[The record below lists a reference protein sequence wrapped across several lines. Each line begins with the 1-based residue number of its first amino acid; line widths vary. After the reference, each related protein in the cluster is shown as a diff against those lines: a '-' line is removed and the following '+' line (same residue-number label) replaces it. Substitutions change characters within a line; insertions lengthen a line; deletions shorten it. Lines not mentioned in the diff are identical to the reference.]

1 MSDNE
6 RGRGQVRVSAA
17 DLPSLSGLLTLAVAV
32 VTVAAL
38 YLARDLL
45 VPITLAVL
53 LSFVLAPFVRMLRW
67 AGLPR
72 PPAALIAVLLALA
85 VILAVGGVIGAQIAS
100 FADDLPRYETTIREK
115 VDTVREITI
124 GRITRF
130 LARVDDL
137 RRGGTGAA
145 APPQARAHAG
155 ANQSPEAATPSE
167 PAVENGAN
175 AAGSATSS
183 KTSPVAMLDHFLSP
197 VLSPIATLGIVLV
210 IALFI
215 LLQQDDLR
223 DRFIR
228 LVGARDLHRTTVALD
243 EAVGRLSKYFL
254 VQVALNSA
262 FGAVIAIGLYFIGLP
277 SAVLWGV
284 VAGLCRFIPYI
295 GAWIAAALPLL
306 LAAAVDPS
314 WSMAAWTLGLFVI
327 TEPIMGQFV
336 EPFVYGRSTG
346 LTPVSVVI
354 ATIFWTWPGC
364 PTGLVRA
371 PPLTLCLVVLGR
383 HVDRLEF
390 LDVLLGDRPALSP
403 IESFYQRMLAGDPDE
418 VQDQAELLLR
428 TRALSAYYDDI
439 ALRGLKLAAEDALR
453 GGLNTPQ
460 LLSIC
465 DSVQELVDELDEYD
479 DAEPT
484 GSQPAAQP
492 LSPAGTEPPDDTA
505 PEEGQAATLELAT
518 ARGRSMGAIL
528 CVAGV
533 SPLDE
538 AASAMLAQ
546 LLAKRGLQARRLAG
560 DRSSSRTAIA
570 ALEPEDIAV
579 VFISALE
586 TSGSLG
592 RLRLLIRRLR
602 RRLPDAQIVIGLW
615 PQDAGAANATDL
627 ARELGADRCVVSLS
641 QAVRVCLDAAWS
653 AADSTETEAVRA
665 ERGQGTVTGP
675 FHAKAAGAGA
685 G

>member
-6 RGRGQVRVSAA
+6 RSRGQMRVSAA

-38 YLARDLL
+38 YLAHDVL

-72 PPAALIAVLLALA
+72 PPAAFIAVLLALA
-85 VILAVGGVIGAQIAS
+85 GILAVGGVIGAQIAS
-100 FADDLPRYETTIREK
+100 FADDLPRYEATIREK
-115 VDTVREITI
+115 VDTVRQVTI

-130 LARVDDL
+130 LARIDDL
-137 RRGGTGAA
+137 RKGDTGAA

-155 ANQSPEAATPSE
+155 PNQSPEATTPAE
-167 PAVENGAN
+167 PDES
-175 AAGSATSS
+175 AASAAESATSS
-183 KTSPVAMLDHFLSP
+183 KTSSVGMLERFLSP

-215 LLQQDDLR
+215 LVQQDDLR

-243 EAVGRLSKYFL
+243 EAVRRLSKYFL
-254 VQVALNSA
+254 AQVALNSA
-262 FGAVIAIGLYFIGLP
+262 FGVVIAVGLYFIGLP
-277 SAVLWGV
+277 SPVLWGV

-295 GAWIAAALPLL
+295 GAWIAAALPLI

-327 TEPIMGQFV
+327 AEPIMGQFI
-336 EPFVYGRSTG
+336 EPLVYGRSTG
-346 LTPVSVVI
+346 LTPVSVVV
-354 ATIFWTWPGC
+354 ATIFWTWLWGPI
-364 PTGLVRA
+364 GLILA
-371 PPLTLCLVVLGR
+371 TPLTLCLVVLGR

-439 ALRGLKLAAEDALR
+439 ALRGLKLAAEDAAR
-453 GGLNTPQ
+453 EAISMTQ
-460 LLSIC
+460 LLSIR
-465 DSVQELVDELDEYD
+465 DSVQELVDELDEHD
-479 DAEPT
+479 DVQPT
-484 GSQPAAQP
+484 DVEPAAQP
-492 LSPAGTEPPDDTA
+492 LSPAPTDAPNETSPP
-505 PEEGQAATLELAT
+505 EGHAMES
-518 ARGRSMGAIL
+518 GRSMGAVL
-528 CVAGV
+528 CAAGA

-546 LLAKRGLQARRLAG
+546 LLVKHGLQARRLVA
-560 DRSSSRTAIA
+560 DRSSRAAIA
-570 ALEPEDIAV
+570 SLEPGDVAV
-579 VFISALE
+579 VCISALE
-586 TSGSLG
+586 TSRSHA
-592 RLRLLIRRLR
+592 RLRLLVRRLR
-602 RRLPDAQIVIGLW
+602 RRLPDAQIMIGLW
-615 PQDAGAANATDL
+615 TQNENGANAADMVG
-627 ARELGADRCVVSLS
+627 EVGADRCVVSFA
-641 QAVRVCLDAAWS
+641 QAVRACLDAAWS
-653 AADSTETEAVRA
+653 AADSAEDKAVRA
-665 ERGQGTVTGP
+665 EPGQGAVTKP
-675 FHAKAAGAGA
+675 LHAEAAGASTG
-685 G
+685 

>member
-6 RGRGQVRVSAA
+6 RSRGQMRVSAA

-38 YLARDLL
+38 YLAHDVL

-72 PPAALIAVLLALA
+72 PPAAFIAVLLALA

-100 FADDLPRYETTIREK
+100 FADDLPRYEATIREK
-115 VDTVREITI
+115 VDTVRQVTI

-130 LARVDDL
+130 LARIDDL
-137 RRGGTGAA
+137 RKGDTGAA

-155 ANQSPEAATPSE
+155 PNQSPEATTPAE
-167 PAVENGAN
+167 PDES
-175 AAGSATSS
+175 AASAAESATSS
-183 KTSPVAMLDHFLSP
+183 KTSSVGMLERFLSP

-215 LLQQDDLR
+215 LVQQDDLR

-243 EAVGRLSKYFL
+243 EAVRRLSKYFL
-254 VQVALNSA
+254 AQVALNSA
-262 FGAVIAIGLYFIGLP
+262 FGVVIAVGLYFIGLP
-277 SAVLWGV
+277 SPVLWGV

-295 GAWIAAALPLL
+295 GAWIAAALPLI

-327 TEPIMGQFV
+327 AEPIMGQFI
-336 EPFVYGRSTG
+336 EPLVYGRSTG
-346 LTPVSVVI
+346 LTPVSVVV
-354 ATIFWTWPGC
+354 ATIFWTWLWGPI
-364 PTGLVRA
+364 GLILA
-371 PPLTLCLVVLGR
+371 TPLTLCLVVLGR

-439 ALRGLKLAAEDALR
+439 ALRGLKLAAEDAAR
-453 GGLNTPQ
+453 EAISMN
-460 LLSIC
+460 S
-465 DSVQELVDELDEYD
+465 
-479 DAEPT
+479 
-484 GSQPAAQP
+484 
-492 LSPAGTEPPDDTA
+492 A
-505 PEEGQAATLELAT
+505 PEHPQFG
-518 ARGRSMGAIL
+518 ARAGR
-528 CVAGV
+528 
-533 SPLDE
+533 
-538 AASAMLAQ
+538 
-546 LLAKRGLQARRLAG
+546 
-560 DRSSSRTAIA
+560 
-570 ALEPEDIAV
+570 
-579 VFISALE
+579 
-586 TSGSLG
+586 
-592 RLRLLIRRLR
+592 
-602 RRLPDAQIVIGLW
+602 
-615 PQDAGAANATDL
+615 
-627 ARELGADRCVVSLS
+627 
-641 QAVRVCLDAAWS
+641 
-653 AADSTETEAVRA
+653 
-665 ERGQGTVTGP
+665 
-675 FHAKAAGAGA
+675 
-685 G
+685 

>member
-6 RGRGQVRVSAA
+6 RNRGRVRVSAA

-38 YLARDLL
+38 YLARDVL

-72 PPAALIAVLLALA
+72 PPAAFIAVVLALA
-85 VILAVGGVIGAQIAS
+85 VILAVGGIIGAQIAS

-115 VDTVREITI
+115 VDTVRDLTI
-124 GRITRF
+124 GRITRL

-137 RRGGTGAA
+137 RRGDTGAA

-155 ANQSPEAATPSE
+155 ANESPEATTPSE
-167 PAVENGAN
+167 PDENRAK
-175 AAGSATSS
+175 AGESATPS
-183 KTSPVAMLDHFLSP
+183 KTSSMVVVEQFLSP

-215 LLQQDDLR
+215 LVQQDDLR

-228 LVGARDLHRTTVALD
+228 LVGARDLHRTTVALN
-243 EAVGRLSKYFL
+243 EAVRRLSKYFL
-254 VQVALNSA
+254 AQVALNSA
-262 FGAVIAIGLYFIGLP
+262 FGVVIAVGLYFIGLP

-295 GAWIAAALPLL
+295 GAWIAAALPLI

-327 TEPIMGQFV
+327 AEPIMGQFV
-336 EPFVYGRSTG
+336 EPLVYGRSTG
-346 LTPVSVVI
+346 LTPVSVVV
-354 ATIFWTWPGC
+354 ATIFWTWLWGPI
-364 PTGLVRA
+364 GLILA
-371 PPLTLCLVVLGR
+371 TPLTLCLVVLGR

-439 ALRGLKLAAEDALR
+439 ALRGLKLAAEDAAR
-453 GGLNTPQ
+453 EAISMAQ
-460 LLSIC
+460 LLSIR
-465 DSVQELVDELDEYD
+465 DSVKELVDELDEYD
-479 DAEPT
+479 DAQPADAE
-484 GSQPAAQP
+484 PAAQP
-492 LSPAGTEPPDDTA
+492 ISPVPTAAPDETSPP
-505 PEEGQAATLELAT
+505 EGRAMES
-518 ARGRSMGAIL
+518 GRSMGAVL
-528 CVAGV
+528 CAAGV

-546 LLAKRGLQARRLAG
+546 LLVKHGLQARRLTA
-560 DRSSSRTAIA
+560 DRSSRAAIA
-570 ALEPEDIAV
+570 SLEPGDAAV
-579 VFISALE
+579 VCISALE
-586 TSGSLG
+586 ASRSRA
-592 RLRLLIRRLR
+592 RLRLLVRRLR
-602 RRLPDAQIVIGLW
+602 RRLPDAQIMIGLW
-615 PQDAGAANATDL
+615 TQNENGANAADMVG
-627 ARELGADRCVVSLS
+627 EVGADRCIVSLA
-641 QAVRVCLDAAWS
+641 QAVRVCLDAARS
-653 AADSTETEAVRA
+653 AADSADDEAVRA
-665 ERGQGTVTGP
+665 GAGEGVVTRP
-675 FHAKAAGAGA
+675 LYAKAAGASTG
-685 G
+685 

>member
-6 RGRGQVRVSAA
+6 RDRGRLRVSAA

-38 YLARDLL
+38 YLARDVL

-67 AGLPR
+67 VGLPR
-72 PPAALIAVLLALA
+72 PPAAFIAVVLALA

-115 VDTVREITI
+115 VDTVRDLTI
-124 GRITRF
+124 GRITRL

-137 RRGGTGAA
+137 RRGDTGAA

-155 ANQSPEAATPSE
+155 AAESPAAATPAESGE
-167 PAVENGAN
+167 GGA
-175 AAGSATSS
+175 AESATPS
-183 KTSPVAMLDHFLSP
+183 TSMAMLEKFLSP

-228 LVGARDLHRTTVALD
+228 LVGARDLHRTTVALN
-243 EAVGRLSKYFL
+243 EAIRRLSRYFL
-254 VQVALNSA
+254 AQLALNSA
-262 FGAVIAIGLYFIGLP
+262 FGVVIAVGLYFIGLP

-295 GAWIAAALPLL
+295 GAWIAAALPLI

-327 TEPIMGQFV
+327 SEPIMGQFI
-336 EPFVYGRSTG
+336 EPLVYGRSTG

-354 ATIFWTWPGC
+354 ATIFWTWLWGPI
-364 PTGLVRA
+364 GLILA
-371 PPLTLCLVVLGR
+371 TPLTLCLVVLGR

-403 IESFYQRMLAGDPDE
+403 VESFYQRMLAGDPDE

-439 ALRGLKLAAEDALR
+439 ALKGLKLAAEDAAR
-453 GGLNTPQ
+453 EAISMAQ
-460 LLSIC
+460 LLSIR
-465 DSVQELVDELDEYD
+465 DSAQELVDELDEYD
-479 DAEPT
+479 DTQPADVE
-484 GSQPAAQP
+484 PAAQP
-492 LSPAGTEPPDDTA
+492 LSPAPTDAPDETLPP
-505 PEEGQAATLELAT
+505 EGQAMES
-518 ARGRSMGAIL
+518 GRSLGAVL

-538 AASAMLAQ
+538 AASAMLTQ
-546 LLAKRGLQARRLAG
+546 LLVKHGLQARRLAA
-560 DRSSSRTAIA
+560 DRSSRAAIA
-570 ALEPEDIAV
+570 ALEPGDAAV
-579 VFISALE
+579 VCISALE
-586 TSGSLG
+586 TSRSHA
-592 RLRLLIRRLR
+592 RLRLLVRRLR
-602 RRLPDAQIVIGLW
+602 RRLPDAQIMIGLW
-615 PQDAGAANATDL
+615 TQNENGANAADMVG
-627 ARELGADRCVVSLS
+627 EVGADRCVVSLV
-641 QAVRVCLDAAWS
+641 QAIRVCLDAARS
-653 AADSTETEAVRA
+653 AADSAADDVAGTEPGEEVATR
-665 ERGQGTVTGP
+665 P
-675 FHAKAAGAGA
+675 LYAKAAGAGTA
-685 G
+685 